1 MSNSL
6 WSEFVTDLGDD
17 LAHAVKEELLTG
29 WNASAVLSGVRQS
42 RIAEANARLKHC
54 AIEGVGQHTM
64 SVDADVWHSWNA
76 AEEWLLARQV
86 LPRLVCQEASRNHRS
101 LHPSQNHSRL
111 PALRNYRHL
120 SMIESPDR
128 EKISEI
134 LSDID
139 QADADGSQ
147 YVQRKL
153 RNWNTRYC
161 VWPGQS
167 EDGRKH
173 AGAMGR
179 QPWPWDGAA
188 DTRVRL
194 ADNII
199 RDHCAIL
206 TNAFFKSRVQ
216 IQPVESMD
224 IDKRTA
230 AEAVLKWLLFQHC
243 LDDLRREVRL
253 AAEFRETYG
262 LAIMAVDWQ
271 QTTRTEIK
279 RFTIEEAQMM
289 VQESQDPN
297 LAALLE
303 IVMDPLQEETAAELL
318 GQVVPELGKVSKVR
332 ALRDKGEVEWESPY
346 IFESKPVWTA
356 LEAWEDVIF
365 PIQTFSLQRAAFVAR
380 RELLN
385 EVELRERAAV
395 EGWDEDW
402 VEEAVKHKGQLK
414 RIHLNLHRTDQFL
427 FEQLRDLIEIWHVFR
442 KENDPKTDAIR
453 VTRSVI
459 SYHIPDKAA
468 VHELLPYAHGMYPFV
483 EMPRER
489 STRPLLESRGIPEL
503 VQTAQEEIKIQ
514 RDYRADRAS
523 ISILPPVRV
532 PANRGKFDLVLG
544 PGVQVPERRPG
555 EIGWMDPPRPDAGSI
570 EVENATRFDVNNYF
584 GRMADGVPP
593 QMSMIHTQEMIDS
606 YLLDMKLC
614 VIQTMALAQQYMTPE
629 EVSRVTGNASL
640 AFSASPQ
647 DIRGR
652 FDITAEFDA
661 RLLDSEA
668 LGAKLKYLSEI
679 LVPMDSFGVI
689 DRAGLVKYM
698 FQAVDPNMASML
710 VQDIG
715 AATQQEIEDEQG
727 AFAKIA
733 AGTEPPM
740 KEGGQNAQVRLQTLQ
755 QIIQS
760 NPAVSQRYQQDE
772 IFRRMLDARMQAF
785 QFQLQQ
791 SQNAVIGR
799 VGAQPALQQMA
810 QEQQLGG
817 PQAAA

>member
-1 MSNSL
+1 
-6 WSEFVTDLGDD
+6 
-17 LAHAVKEELLTG
+17 
-29 WNASAVLSGVRQS
+29 
-42 RIAEANARLKHC
+42 
-54 AIEGVGQHTM
+54 
-64 SVDADVWHSWNA
+64 
-76 AEEWLLARQV
+76 
-86 LPRLVCQEASRNHRS
+86 
-101 LHPSQNHSRL
+101 
-111 PALRNYRHL
+111 
-120 SMIESPDR
+120 MIESPDR

-668 LGAKLKYLSEI
+668 LGAKLDYLAKV
-679 LVPMDSFGVI
+679 LVPLDSFGVI

-698 FQAVDPNMASML
+698 FQAVDPNMAAML

-785 QFQLQQ
+785 NFQLQQ

>member
-1 MSNSL
+1 
-6 WSEFVTDLGDD
+6 
-17 LAHAVKEELLTG
+17 
-29 WNASAVLSGVRQS
+29 
-42 RIAEANARLKHC
+42 
-54 AIEGVGQHTM
+54 
-64 SVDADVWHSWNA
+64 
-76 AEEWLLARQV
+76 
-86 LPRLVCQEASRNHRS
+86 
-101 LHPSQNHSRL
+101 
-111 PALRNYRHL
+111 
-120 SMIESPDR
+120 MIESPDR

-134 LSDID
+134 LTDID

>member
-1 MSNSL
+1 
-6 WSEFVTDLGDD
+6 
-17 LAHAVKEELLTG
+17 
-29 WNASAVLSGVRQS
+29 
-42 RIAEANARLKHC
+42 
-54 AIEGVGQHTM
+54 
-64 SVDADVWHSWNA
+64 
-76 AEEWLLARQV
+76 
-86 LPRLVCQEASRNHRS
+86 
-101 LHPSQNHSRL
+101 
-111 PALRNYRHL
+111 
-120 SMIESPDR
+120 
-128 EKISEI
+128 
-134 LSDID
+134 
-139 QADADGSQ
+139 
-147 YVQRKL
+147 
-153 RNWNTRYC
+153 
-161 VWPGQS
+161 
-167 EDGRKH
+167 
-173 AGAMGR
+173 
-179 QPWPWDGAA
+179 
-188 DTRVRL
+188 
-194 ADNII
+194 
-199 RDHCAIL
+199 
-206 TNAFFKSRVQ
+206 
-216 IQPVESMD
+216 
-224 IDKRTA
+224 
-230 AEAVLKWLLFQHC
+230 
-243 LDDLRREVRL
+243 
-253 AAEFRETYG
+253 
-262 LAIMAVDWQ
+262 
-271 QTTRTEIK
+271 
-279 RFTIEEAQMM
+279 
-289 VQESQDPN
+289 
-297 LAALLE
+297 
-303 IVMDPLQEETAAELL
+303 
-318 GQVVPELGKVSKVR
+318 
-332 ALRDKGEVEWESPY
+332 
-346 IFESKPVWTA
+346 
-356 LEAWEDVIF
+356 
-365 PIQTFSLQRAAFVAR
+365 
-380 RELLN
+380 
-385 EVELRERAAV
+385 
-395 EGWDEDW
+395 
-402 VEEAVKHKGQLK
+402 
-414 RIHLNLHRTDQFL
+414 
-427 FEQLRDLIEIWHVFR
+427 
-442 KENDPKTDAIR
+442 
-453 VTRSVI
+453 
-459 SYHIPDKAA
+459 
-468 VHELLPYAHGMYPFV
+468 MYPFV

-489 STRPLLESRGIPEL
+489 ATRPLLESRGIPEL

-593 QMSMIHTQEMIDS
+593 QMAMIHTQEMVDS
-606 YLLDMKLC
+606 WLLDMKLC
-614 VIQTMALAQQYMTPE
+614 IIQTMALAQQYLTPE

-661 RLLDSEA
+661 RLLDNEA

-698 FQAVDPNMASML
+698 FQAVDPNMAAML

-715 AATQQEIEDEQG
+715 AATQQEIEDEQVQ
-727 AFAKIA
+727 FSKIA

-817 PQAAA
+817 PQAPSGLIYGSFPQRRSPQCRRIQHPAIHQR

>member
-1 MSNSL
+1 M
-6 WSEFVTDLGDD
+6 
-17 LAHAVKEELLTG
+17 
-29 WNASAVLSGVRQS
+29 
-42 RIAEANARLKHC
+42 I
-54 AIEGVGQHTM
+54 
-64 SVDADVWHSWNA
+64 DA
-76 AEEWLLARQV
+76 
-86 LPRLVCQEASRNHRS
+86 
-101 LHPSQNHSRL
+101 
-111 PALRNYRHL
+111 
-120 SMIESPDR
+120 PDR

-661 RLLDSEA
+661 RLLDNEA
-668 LGAKLKYLSEI
+668 LGAKLKYLSQ
-679 LVPMDSFGVI
+679 
-689 DRAGLVKYM
+689 GLS
-698 FQAVDPNMASML
+698 AD
-710 VQDIG
+710 
-715 AATQQEIEDEQG
+715 
-727 AFAKIA
+727 
-733 AGTEPPM
+733 
-740 KEGGQNAQVRLQTLQ
+740 
-755 QIIQS
+755 
-760 NPAVSQRYQQDE
+760 
-772 IFRRMLDARMQAF
+772 
-785 QFQLQQ
+785 
-791 SQNAVIGR
+791 
-799 VGAQPALQQMA
+799 
-810 QEQQLGG
+810 
-817 PQAAA
+817 

>member
-1 MSNSL
+1 
-6 WSEFVTDLGDD
+6 
-17 LAHAVKEELLTG
+17 
-29 WNASAVLSGVRQS
+29 
-42 RIAEANARLKHC
+42 
-54 AIEGVGQHTM
+54 
-64 SVDADVWHSWNA
+64 
-76 AEEWLLARQV
+76 
-86 LPRLVCQEASRNHRS
+86 
-101 LHPSQNHSRL
+101 
-111 PALRNYRHL
+111 
-120 SMIESPDR
+120 MIESPDR

-593 QMSMIHTQEMIDS
+593 QMAMIHTQEMVDS
-606 YLLDMKLC
+606 WLLDMKLC
-614 VIQTMALAQQYMTPE
+614 IIQTMALAQQYLTPE

-661 RLLDSEA
+661 RLLDNEA

-698 FQAVDPNMASML
+698 FQAVDPNMAAML

-715 AATQQEIEDEQG
+715 AATQQEIEDEQVQ
-727 AFAKIA
+727 FSKIA

-810 QEQQLGG
+810 QEQELGG
-817 PQAAA
+817 PQVMPQANAM

>member
-1 MSNSL
+1 
-6 WSEFVTDLGDD
+6 
-17 LAHAVKEELLTG
+17 
-29 WNASAVLSGVRQS
+29 
-42 RIAEANARLKHC
+42 
-54 AIEGVGQHTM
+54 
-64 SVDADVWHSWNA
+64 
-76 AEEWLLARQV
+76 
-86 LPRLVCQEASRNHRS
+86 
-101 LHPSQNHSRL
+101 
-111 PALRNYRHL
+111 
-120 SMIESPDR
+120 MIESPDR

-134 LSDID
+134 LTDID

-153 RNWNTRYC
+153 SNWNTRYC

-661 RLLDSEA
+661 RLLDNEA
-668 LGAKLKYLSEI
+668 LGAKLDYLAKV
-679 LVPMDSFGVI
+679 LVPLDSFGVI

-785 QFQLQQ
+785 NFQLQQ

>member
-1 MSNSL
+1 
-6 WSEFVTDLGDD
+6 
-17 LAHAVKEELLTG
+17 
-29 WNASAVLSGVRQS
+29 
-42 RIAEANARLKHC
+42 
-54 AIEGVGQHTM
+54 
-64 SVDADVWHSWNA
+64 
-76 AEEWLLARQV
+76 
-86 LPRLVCQEASRNHRS
+86 
-101 LHPSQNHSRL
+101 
-111 PALRNYRHL
+111 
-120 SMIESPDR
+120 MIESPDR

-161 VWPGQS
+161 IWPGQS

-289 VQESQDPN
+289 VQEAQDPN

-402 VEEAVKHKGQLK
+402 VEEVVKHKGELK

-427 FEQLRDLIEIWHVFR
+427 FEQLRDLIEVWHVFR

-468 VHELLPYAHGMYPFV
+468 VHELLPYSHGMYPFV

-489 STRPLLESRGIPEL
+489 ATRPLLESRGIPEL

-593 QMSMIHTQEMIDS
+593 QMAMIHTQEMVDS
-606 YLLDMKLC
+606 WLLDMKLC
-614 VIQTMALAQQYMTPE
+614 IIQTMALAQQYLTPE

-661 RLLDSEA
+661 RLLDNEA

-698 FQAVDPNMASML
+698 FQAIDPNMASML

-715 AATQQEIEDEQG
+715 AATAAEQEDEQG

-733 AGTEPPM
+733 AGTEPPL

-755 QIIQS
+755 TIIQS
-760 NPAVSQRYQQDE
+760 NPAVQQRYQQDE
-772 IFRRMLDARMQAF
+772 IFRKMIDARAQAF

>member
-1 MSNSL
+1 
-6 WSEFVTDLGDD
+6 
-17 LAHAVKEELLTG
+17 
-29 WNASAVLSGVRQS
+29 
-42 RIAEANARLKHC
+42 
-54 AIEGVGQHTM
+54 
-64 SVDADVWHSWNA
+64 
-76 AEEWLLARQV
+76 
-86 LPRLVCQEASRNHRS
+86 
-101 LHPSQNHSRL
+101 
-111 PALRNYRHL
+111 
-120 SMIESPDR
+120 MIESPDR

-661 RLLDSEA
+661 RLLDNEA
-668 LGAKLKYLSEI
+668 LGAKLDYLAKV
-679 LVPMDSFGVI
+679 LVPLDSFGVI

>member
-1 MSNSL
+1 
-6 WSEFVTDLGDD
+6 
-17 LAHAVKEELLTG
+17 
-29 WNASAVLSGVRQS
+29 
-42 RIAEANARLKHC
+42 
-54 AIEGVGQHTM
+54 
-64 SVDADVWHSWNA
+64 
-76 AEEWLLARQV
+76 
-86 LPRLVCQEASRNHRS
+86 
-101 LHPSQNHSRL
+101 
-111 PALRNYRHL
+111 
-120 SMIESPDR
+120 MIESPDR

-668 LGAKLKYLSEI
+668 LGAKLDYLAKV
-679 LVPMDSFGVI
+679 LVPLDSFGVI

-760 NPAVSQRYQQDE
+760 NPAVVQRYQQDE

>member
-1 MSNSL
+1 
-6 WSEFVTDLGDD
+6 
-17 LAHAVKEELLTG
+17 
-29 WNASAVLSGVRQS
+29 
-42 RIAEANARLKHC
+42 
-54 AIEGVGQHTM
+54 
-64 SVDADVWHSWNA
+64 
-76 AEEWLLARQV
+76 
-86 LPRLVCQEASRNHRS
+86 
-101 LHPSQNHSRL
+101 
-111 PALRNYRHL
+111 
-120 SMIESPDR
+120 MIESPDR

-161 VWPGQS
+161 IWPGQS

-332 ALRDKGEVEWESPY
+332 ALRDKGFVEWESPY

-402 VEEAVKHKGQLK
+402 VEEAVKHKGELK

-427 FEQLRDLIEIWHVFR
+427 FEQLRDLIEVWHVFR

-489 STRPLLESRGIPEL
+489 ATRPLLESRGIPEL

-544 PGVQVPERRPG
+544 PGVQVPERRPN

-593 QMSMIHTQEMIDS
+593 QMAMIHTQEMVDS
-606 YLLDMKLC
+606 WLLDMKLC
-614 VIQTMALAQQYMTPE
+614 IIQTMALAQQYLTPE

-661 RLLDSEA
+661 RLLDNEA

-698 FQAVDPNMASML
+698 FQAIDPNMATML

-785 QFQLQQ
+785 NFQLQQ

>member
-1 MSNSL
+1 
-6 WSEFVTDLGDD
+6 
-17 LAHAVKEELLTG
+17 
-29 WNASAVLSGVRQS
+29 
-42 RIAEANARLKHC
+42 
-54 AIEGVGQHTM
+54 
-64 SVDADVWHSWNA
+64 
-76 AEEWLLARQV
+76 
-86 LPRLVCQEASRNHRS
+86 
-101 LHPSQNHSRL
+101 
-111 PALRNYRHL
+111 
-120 SMIESPDR
+120 MIESPDR

-134 LSDID
+134 LTDID

-668 LGAKLKYLSEI
+668 LGAKLDYLAKV
-679 LVPMDSFGVI
+679 LVPLDSFGVI

-785 QFQLQQ
+785 NFQLQQ

>member
-1 MSNSL
+1 
-6 WSEFVTDLGDD
+6 
-17 LAHAVKEELLTG
+17 
-29 WNASAVLSGVRQS
+29 
-42 RIAEANARLKHC
+42 
-54 AIEGVGQHTM
+54 
-64 SVDADVWHSWNA
+64 
-76 AEEWLLARQV
+76 
-86 LPRLVCQEASRNHRS
+86 
-101 LHPSQNHSRL
+101 
-111 PALRNYRHL
+111 
-120 SMIESPDR
+120 MIESPDR

-661 RLLDSEA
+661 RLLDNEA

-785 QFQLQQ
+785 NFQLQQ